1 MAKYDGPQRKQKVT
15 DKNGN
20 QVTRKVGSNL
30 SASVTSNAKA
40 RDAFYP
46 RPARTDDRIS
56 HGRFAGSS
64 HVFREAPDGYQE
76 VTVTSIE
83 FQGFTRGGAPKYA
96 LTADNGFTF
105 ESQDDDLGAF
115 RSASPEYPIRVAY
128 STTLRRNSDERL
140 TAVTGEAVP
149 VAPNRSEKPSFLDMV
164 LATPAGRRA
173 QGLPDSVPDDS
184 PVLDQN
190 SSEFSPAAARIYGP
204 DRWVENADG
213 EYSRASDL
221 DEDGFLIDRGD

>member
-1 MAKYDGPQRKQKVT
+1 MAKNRELKTRADGVKQHYNT
-15 DKNGN
+15 G
-20 QVTRKVGSNL
+20 T
-30 SASVTSNAKA
+30 SVTPNAGA

-46 RPARTDDRIS
+46 RPARTDGRIA
-56 HGRFAGSS
+56 HGHFAGSS
-64 HVFREAPDGYQE
+64 HIFREAPEGYQE
-76 VTVTSIE
+76 ATVTSVE
-83 FQGFTRGGAPKYA
+83 FQGFTRGGAPKYT

-140 TAVTGEAVP
+140 TAVTGEAEP
-149 VAPNRSEKPSFLDMV
+149 VTPSRPEKPSILDMV
-164 LATPAGRRA
+164 LAHPGGRRA
-173 QGLPDSVPDDS
+173 QGLPDSVPEDS
-184 PVLDQN
+184 PILDPN
-190 SSEFSPAAARIYGP
+190 SSEFNDAAAHAYGP
-204 DRWVENADG
+204 DRWVQNADG